1 MQYEILCKHCH
12 KKFAI
17 ESEGGETLRCKC
29 PYCSNQL
36 IVATPSTASP
46 EEAIAPPHEQPQPA
60 TPHQPVP
67 PSAAPPHRKPTQR
80 SLGVKVTIVFTIL
93 MAILLIG
100 ATILYFIFS
109 AISQ

>member
-36 IVATPSTASP
+36 IVATPSAASP
-46 EEAIAPPHEQPQPA
+46 EEAIAPPHQ
-60 TPHQPVP
+60 
-67 PSAAPPHRKPTQR
+67 PHRINPSHLRQLHHTASPLKE
-80 SLGVKVTIVFTIL
+80 
-93 MAILLIG
+93 A
-100 ATILYFIFS
+100 
-109 AISQ
+109 

>member
-36 IVATPSTASP
+36 IVATPSAASP
-46 EEAIAPPHEQPQPA
+46 EEAIALPHEQPQSA